1 MLENVFEKI
10 FLFVL
15 SLLGP
20 RFKLVLG
27 VIALAV
33 VAVVTVAGFRGSMT
47 RRTPVEL
54 FDDMDRQFKLRPQ
67 TKAGFY
73 AWANNMSSRLQVA
86 GTVSQQDGF
95 RDNTTWA
102 QNAVNTG
109 KDNAAFVEVNPLP
122 INLELLHRGEQRYG
136 IYCAPCHGALADGNG
151 ITKKLGMTTVAN
163 LQDQRIIRMT
173 DGEIFQTV
181 SYGKNTMLGYAAQVP
196 VEDRWAIIAY
206 LRALQLSRLGVESEV
221 PPPVLQ
227 TLKK

>member
-1 MLENVFEKI
+1 MFEKI

-15 SLLGP
+15 SLFGP

-27 VIALAV
+27 VIALSV
-33 VAVVTVAGFRGSMT
+33 VAVVVVAGFRGSKT
-47 RRTPVEL
+47 RRPPIEIWS
-54 FDDMDRQFKLRPQ
+54 DMDRQFKLRPQ

-73 AWANNMSSRLQVA
+73 AWANNLSSRLQVA

-102 QNAVNTG
+102 QNPVNTG
-109 KDNAAFVEVNPLP
+109 KEAGGFVEVNPVP
-122 INLELLHRGEQRYG
+122 INLEMLKRGELRYA
-136 IYCAPCHGALADGNG
+136 IYCTPCHGAVADGNG
-151 ITKKLGMTTVAN
+151 ITKKLGFTTVAN
-163 LQDQRIIRMT
+163 LQDQRIVRMS

-206 LRALQLSRLGVESEV
+206 LRALQFSRLGVESEV

-227 TLKK
+227 SLKK

>member
-47 RRTPVEL
+47 RRTPVEV

-86 GTVSQQDGF
+86 GTVSQKDGF

-102 QNAVNTG
+102 LNAVNTG

-122 INLELLHRGEQRYG
+122 INLELLRRGEQRYG
-136 IYCAPCHGALADGNG
+136 IYCQKQQASAKSQC
-151 ITKKLGMTTVAN
+151 
-163 LQDQRIIRMT
+163 
-173 DGEIFQTV
+173 EI
-181 SYGKNTMLGYAAQVP
+181 
-196 VEDRWAIIAY
+196 
-206 LRALQLSRLGVESEV
+206 
-221 PPPVLQ
+221 
-227 TLKK
+227 